1 MGNITFEQH
10 WKSCGLDEHSS
21 IGMSGAKAL
30 WNAAFKYQSGVHD
43 MQQADVSLL
52 KSLESALANLLCMGA
67 TEDWPQIKMY
77 RAAINKAKQ

>member
-1 MGNITFEQH
+1 MSNITFEQH

-30 WNAAFKYQSGVHD
+30 WNATLKYQGGVHD
-43 MQQADVSLL
+43 IPHEDVSLL
-52 KSLESALANLLCMGA
+52 EALESALSNLLCLGA

-77 RAAINKAKQ
+77 RAAINKAKI